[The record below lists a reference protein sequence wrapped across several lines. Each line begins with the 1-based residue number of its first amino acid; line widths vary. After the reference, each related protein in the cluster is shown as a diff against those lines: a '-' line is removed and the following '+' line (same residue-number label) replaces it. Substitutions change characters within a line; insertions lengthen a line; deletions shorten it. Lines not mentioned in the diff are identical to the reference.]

1 MSELWIWIKNHKAI
15 SIAVGFG
22 IGLLI
27 YLFIKS
33 RQQANASA
41 NAAGTPGQTGP
52 GEQYYIALLQTEDE
66 STRPIH
72 IPPNPTGGAQPPQPS
87 PGPKREP
94 PDKNPPPPGKDKWIP
109 GVNEPLLSPDQ
120 RGLLPNYSNLK
131 PGTKWSYKGVTYVL
145 SAGAEGRLWGTDPSG
160 KQVLITEPTSAYP
173 PGYQY

>member
-1 MSELWIWIKNHKAI
+1 MSELWSWIKNHKAI

-33 RQQANASA
+33 RQTANAGA
-41 NAAGTPGQTGP
+41 TAGTPGQTGP

-72 IPPNPTGGAQPPQPS
+72 VGPIGPAPGPPREPPQP
-87 PGPKREP
+87 
-94 PDKNPPPPGKDKWIP
+94 NPQPQPPPGSKWVP
-109 GVNEPLLSPDQ
+109 GVNEPLLSPTQ
-120 RGLLPNYSNLK
+120 RNLLPNYSNLK
-131 PGTKWSYKGVTYVL
+131 PGTKWTYKGVTYSL
-145 SAGAEGRLWGTDPSG
+145 STGAEGRLWGTDPSG

-173 PGYQY
+173 TGYQYP

>member
-33 RQQANASA
+33 RQQANSTA

-66 STRPIH
+66 STRPIN
-72 IPPNPTGGAQPPQPS
+72 IGPRPPSGTGPS
-87 PGPKREP
+87 REP
-94 PDKNPPPPGKDKWIP
+94 PVPNPPPAPGSKWTP
-109 GVNEPLLSPDQ
+109 GVNEPLLSPTQ
-120 RGLLPNYSNLK
+120 RNLLPNYSNLK
-131 PGTKWSYKGVTYVL
+131 PGTKWTYKGITYTL
-145 SAGAEGRLWGTDPSG
+145 SAGGEGRLWGTDPSG

-173 PGYQY
+173 TGYQYP